1 MKNTIISGSSS
12 SNIDHL
18 FKKKKAK
25 IKDWIKLPKHKKLEL
40 SDNFYNSSYFTTQE
54 RGKFINQKV
63 SYAVGKKQKEIY
75 IIDLD
80 KIIEFINYKEHEL
93 SEIIKPTEF
102 EELLDMS
109 KYFASV
115 IFHTIPFCRDDKSNA
130 VKAMMVSKKVYE
142 YLSDDLKNDKKLASM
157 ATLSHCGNMVKHIP
171 RRFKENRSFAKKAI
185 ERRIDS
191 FRYFPANIR
200 ALRGVQ
206 NYMEENIKK
215 IKRRTTLN
223 LLSAEKQKL
232 AVYTKEGKNIIDPKW
247 LLLKSKLNC
256 TETFGHYFKRNP
268 LQMEQLGI
276 RHGIWDDDKDDY
288 CSRISTRHRIDFDDI
303 FLKKI
308 GNTEYLAAVSE
319 WYKNI
324 LRAEYYELW
333 DDFDG
338 PPDEPELE
346 FIPDTKLKIVA
357 LQMINNNLLELVQ
370 HNSVKAELLKRRKM
384 YDWFLSKHSPF
395 YLTAFQTEENIE
407 EARNIAEFILDNSV
421 DKYLLPLE
429 RDRTYTCAWNQR
441 IRNAWLEDIPF

>member
-1 MKNTIISGSSS
+1 MKNTIILGSSS

-18 FKKKKAK
+18 FKKKEAK
-25 IKDWIKLPKHKKLEL
+25 IKDWIKLPKHKKLAVSETYYHR
-40 SDNFYNSSYFTTQE
+40 DARH
-54 RGKFINQKV
+54 RGDDRKQKV

-80 KIIEFINYKEHEL
+80 ELVEFINYHL
-93 SEIIKPTEF
+93 SDFTEIIKPTEF

-115 IFHTIPFCRDDKSNA
+115 IFHTIPFCRDDKNNA

-157 ATLSHCGNMVKHIP
+157 ATLSHCGNMVKHVSK
-171 RRFKENRSFAKKAI
+171 RFKENRSFAKKAI
-185 ERRIDS
+185 EKRIDS

-215 IKRRTTLN
+215 IKRRATLN

-232 AVYTKEGKNIIDPKW
+232 AVHTKEGKKIIDMKW

-256 TETFGHYFKRNP
+256 TETLNHYLDKNLDENTYSVEKIGFRVGRWDHNA
-268 LQMEQLGI
+268 G
-276 RHGIWDDDKDDY
+276 RHSFD
-288 CSRISTRHRIDFDDI
+288 ISTKYRIDFDDI

-324 LRAEYYELW
+324 LRVEYLEW
-333 DDFDG
+333 KDKQNDG
-338 PPDEPELE
+338 S
-346 FIPDTKLKIVA
+346 FCSVISNAKLKIVA
-357 LQMINNNLLELVQ
+357 LQMINNHLLELVQ
-370 HNSVKAELLKRRKM
+370 YASVKEELLERKRM
-384 YDWFLSKHSPF
+384 YNKFLSKNSPF
-395 YLTAFQTEENIE
+395 HLAAFQTEENIE
-407 EARNIAEFILDNSV
+407 ETRNIAKFILDNSI
-421 DKYLLPLE
+421 DEDLLPLE
-429 RDRTYTCAWNQR
+429 RNSTHTCAWNKR
-441 IRNAWLEDIPF
+441 IRNAQIDNIPF

>member
-18 FKKKKAK
+18 FKKKEAK
-25 IKDWIKLPKHKKLEL
+25 IKDWIKLPKHKKLAVSEIY
-40 SDNFYNSSYFTTQE
+40 YNRE
-54 RGKFINQKV
+54 ARDRGGDRKQKV

-80 KIIEFINYKEHEL
+80 ELVEFINYHL
-93 SEIIKPTEF
+93 SDFTEIIKPTEF

-115 IFHTIPFCRDDKSNA
+115 IFHTIPFCRDDKNNA

-171 RRFKENRSFAKKAI
+171 KRFKENRSFAKKAI
-185 ERRIDS
+185 EKRIDS

-206 NYMEENIKK
+206 NYMEENIRK

-232 AVYTKEGKNIIDPKW
+232 AVHTKEGKRIIDTKW

-256 TETFGHYFKRNP
+256 TETFNHYLKKNTYYEER
-268 LQMEQLGI
+268 LGF
-276 RHGIWDDDKDDY
+276 RHDIWDGDKDDY
-288 CSRISTRHRIDFDDI
+288 FPGIKSKYRIDFDDI
-303 FLKKI
+303 FLKNI

-319 WYKNI
+319 WYKST
-324 LRAEYYELW
+324 LRKKCLNFSNEI
-333 DDFDG
+333 DVDFM
-338 PPDEPELE
+338 DESDEA

-370 HNSVKAELLKRRKM
+370 YNSVKAELLKRREM
-384 YDWFLSKHSPF
+384 YDWILSKHSPF

-407 EARNIAEFILDNSV
+407 ETRNIAKFILDNSI
-421 DKYLLPLE
+421 DEDLLPLE
-429 RDRTYTCAWNQR
+429 RGRTYTCAWNQR
-441 IRNAWLEDIPF
+441 IRKAWIKAEAIPF